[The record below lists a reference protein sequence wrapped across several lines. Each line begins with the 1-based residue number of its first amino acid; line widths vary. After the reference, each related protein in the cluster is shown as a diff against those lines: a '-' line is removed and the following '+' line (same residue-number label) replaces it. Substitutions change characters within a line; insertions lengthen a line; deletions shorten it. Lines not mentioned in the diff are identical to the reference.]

1 MAENTDSS
9 VKTGSLEKI
18 LCIIA
23 YVFSLPGVIVV
34 RIAGRKR
41 HFCLH
46 HARRSAELFLFMA
59 FLIVLWYI
67 VTYVL
72 MLIPYGGFPLAMALF
87 GLVTA
92 AAVFVIVLSIMGII
106 SVLRGKTIVLP
117 FITSFFYKIE
127 IVFKLAGL
135 PE

>member
-1 MAENTDSS
+1 MSKNT
-9 VKTGSLEKI
+9 EKI

-23 YVFSLPGVIVV
+23 YVFSLPGAIVV
-34 RIAGRKR
+34 RIAGRKNR
-41 HFCLH
+41 FCLH
-46 HARRSAELFLFMA
+46 HARRSVELFLFML
-59 FLIVLWYI
+59 FLVILWYI

-117 FITSFFYKIE
+117 FITSLFYKIE
-127 IVFKLAGL
+127 KLFTLVGL
-135 PE
+135 HE